1 MYIKLMVYFLITRV
15 LCFVKVPVT
24 VVILFYIA
32 LWNMHADIVKVATCN
47 NWTPHFSVIFV
58 NADEVAKIIF
68 HPSHKS
74 LELSSNKLKTAK
86 YVVKYI

>member
-1 MYIKLMVYFLITRV
+1 MTLLY
-15 LCFVKVPVT
+15 
-24 VVILFYIA
+24 VILTFCGLHPIIQYHWVVV
-32 LWNMHADIVKVATCN
+32 LSTKMQNYHL
-47 NWTPHFSVIFV
+47 P
-58 NADEVAKIIF
+58 KIIF